1 LLEYNLALY
10 VAQKLNTTS
19 RCIDHK
25 PRGLKTVIPVPSHG
39 KDRFDPYEEPSA
51 DALAAIEREWS
62 LIQAEIDLIDVEIK
76 LLTATGGPSEAD
88 WRRLRHAIRRVLRE
102 AAALA
107 TREAARVEAEPDPT
121 SEAAERRDAA

>member
-1 LLEYNLALY
+1 
-10 VAQKLNTTS
+10 
-19 RCIDHK
+19 
-25 PRGLKTVIPVPSHG
+25 VIPVPSHG
-39 KDRFDPYEEPSA
+39 KDRFDPDEEPSA

-62 LIQAEIDLIDVEIK
+62 LIQAEIDLIDAEIR

-107 TREAARVEAEPDPT
+107 TREAARIDAAVDPT
-121 SEAAERRDAA
+121 TSESDAA

>member
-1 LLEYNLALY
+1 M
-10 VAQKLNTTS
+10 
-19 RCIDHK
+19 
-25 PRGLKTVIPVPSHG
+25 IPVPSHG

-51 DALAAIEREWS
+51 AALAAIEREWT

-76 LLTATGGPSEAD
+76 LLTTAGGPSDED

-107 TREAARVEAEPDPT
+107 TREAARIEAEPT
-121 SEAAERRDAA
+121 AEHRDAA